1 MFISSIDYGFF
12 CLELH
17 DAEIRRWSHILAK
30 VRAILDLVRIDLVFG
45 AGIFVV
51 AGEIFGLGGLPT
63 LNQALLG
70 FLTGF
75 FISGSANISNDYF
88 DREVDRVNQPG
99 RPLPSGR
106 ISVAQ
111 LWTLF
116 LIFTAGGLAAAT
128 LLGSLVL
135 LLATAV
141 WGIALLYNM
150 KLKEMGLFG
159 NLTVAFCVAMTVII
173 GGATI
178 GMINGIVLT
187 FAALAFLFDLGEEIA
202 ADAMDVIGD
211 GLRSSRSI
219 AKRKNKTYALRLS
232 GAIFIIFIILSF
244 LPFLMGWLGYVYLL
258 LIVVTDLCISYL
270 SSRLILSKT
279 IEEGRIQIR
288 RLYLTWGMFVAI
300 FIFANLI

>member
-1 MFISSIDYGFF
+1 MRKG
-12 CLELH
+12 
-17 DAEIRRWSHILAK
+17 RWSHILAK

-88 DREVDRVNQPG
+88 DCDVDRVNQPE

-116 LIFTAGGLAAAT
+116 LIFTAAGLATAI
-128 LLGSLVL
+128 LLGTFVL
-135 LLATAV
+135 ILAAAV

-150 KLKEMGLFG
+150 KFKEMGLFG

-178 GMINGIVLT
+178 RTINGIVLT

-211 GLRSSRSI
+211 ELRSSKSI

-258 LIVVTDLCISYL
+258 LIVVTDICISYF
-270 SSRLILSKT
+270 SSRLLLSKT